1 MRKELTMINRF
12 IVTAYKTLTC
22 SETSRSVHEEGTV
35 NGFRILSHNGNQ
47 IVEISPEVRQTFRT
61 QSEAE
66 DYMATLPASTSNT
79 YGSEITFSNT
89 FKYSVEPIGYEYCN
103 LHGYSDIDPYEIIKI
118 TPSGKTMHVRAMSAE
133 RHPDWK
139 PEFVSG
145 GFTAHCTN
153 NNSQRKAWIIKSDPE
168 GQVMTVRLQKDGS
181 WKSAMGRHALS
192 TDAVKKYDYNF

>member
-1 MRKELTMINRF
+1 MRKELAMINRF
-12 IVTAYKTLTC
+12 IVTAEKTMTC
-22 SETSRSVHEEGTV
+22 SDGRIFEEEGTV
-35 NGFRILSHNGNQ
+35 NDFRTLSHNGKQ
-47 IVEISPEVRQTFRT
+47 IVTISPQVDQTFRT

-66 DYMATLPASTSNT
+66 DYIATLPATTTSAT
-79 YGSEITFSNT
+79 TIANT

-103 LHGYSDIDPYEIIKI
+103 LHGYSDVDPYEIIKI

-192 TDAVKKYDYNF
+192 TEAAKKYDYNF